1 MFSLNTEALG
11 EPVARIEDINASK
24 KKRNSKNRT
33 ISNPNICEFCFKS
46 TTPSNKARHLKVC
59 PVKKAGG
66 SHSNKVI
73 FVNNN
78 TKTKVRN
85 PMKEIV
91 VRENERVQMIPN
103 KKKERFISYVSGQS
117 GSGKSFFVNKL
128 AEEYHSMYPKRKI
141 YLFSLLTEDKSIKC
155 KPIKRIKLD
164 ENFLKTEVTLADMKN
179 CLIIYDDVDTIK
191 NKLIQGKLF
200 HILDTLL
207 QCGRHSGTSVAYV
220 SHLPCN
226 GKDTKMILAECNNI
240 TVFPQTLGN
249 RALRYLLG
257 EYFGLDNKQIQKIKK
272 LPSRHVTLVRTYP
285 MVLLHEKGAFL
296 LNNLDDE
303 CD

>member
-1 MFSLNTEALG
+1 
-11 EPVARIEDINASK
+11 
-24 KKRNSKNRT
+24 
-33 ISNPNICEFCFKS
+33 
-46 TTPSNKARHLKVC
+46 
-59 PVKKAGG
+59 
-66 SHSNKVI
+66 
-73 FVNNN
+73 
-78 TKTKVRN
+78 
-85 PMKEIV
+85 MKEIV

-103 KKKERFISYVSGQS
+103 KKKERFVAYVSGQA
-117 GSGKSFFVNKL
+117 GSGKSYFTNKL

-155 KPIKRIKLD
+155 KHIKRVKLD
-164 ENFLKTEVTLADMKN
+164 ENFLKTDLTLADMKN
-179 CLIIYDDVDTIK
+179 CLIIYNDVDTIK
-191 NKLIQGKLF
+191 NKLIRGKLD
-200 HILDTLL
+200 HIMETLL
-207 QCGRHSGTSVAYV
+207 LCGRHGGTSIIFV

-226 GKDTKMILAECNNI
+226 GKDTCVILSECNNI
-240 TVFPQTLGN
+240 TIFPQTLGN

-257 EYFGLDNKQIQKIKK
+257 EYFGLSNRQIQKIKK

>member
-1 MFSLNTEALG
+1 MSCINTEGFG
-11 EPVARIEDINASK
+11 EPIAIIEDVNASK
-24 KKRNSKNRT
+24 KKRNSKNN
-33 ISNPNICEFCFKS
+33 IINNPTECQFCFKA
-46 TTPSNKARHLKVC
+46 TTKSNKARHLQTC

-66 SHSNKVI
+66 AHSNKVI
-73 FVNNN
+73 CVNSDS
-78 TKTKVRN
+78 KSKVRN
-85 PMKEIV
+85 PMTELV
-91 VRENERVQMIPN
+91 VKENERVQLIPN

-155 KPIKRIKLD
+155 KHIKRIKLD
-164 ENFLKTEVTLADMKN
+164 ENFLKTELSLKDMKN

-191 NKLIQGKLF
+191 NKHIQGKLF

-207 QCGRHSGTSVAYV
+207 QCGRHSNTSVVYV

-240 TVFPQTLGN
+240 TIFPQTLGN

-257 EYFGLDNKQIQKIKK
+257 EYFGLDRETIKKIKK
-272 LPSRHVTLVRTYP
+272 LPSRHITIMRTYP
-285 MVLLHEKGAFL
+285 MVLLHEKGAYTIF
-296 LNNLDDE
+296 NTKR
-303 CD
+303 

>member
-1 MFSLNTEALG
+1 MLSLNTEAHG
-11 EPVARIEDINASK
+11 EPVAIIEDINASK
-24 KKRNSKNRT
+24 KKRNSKNK
-33 ISNPNICEFCFKS
+33 IMNNPNECQFCYKK
-46 TTPSNKARHLKVC
+46 TTASNKARHLQTC

-66 SHSNKVI
+66 CHSNKVI

-78 TKTKVRN
+78 PKTKVRN
-85 PMKEIV
+85 PMTELV
-91 VRENERVQMIPN
+91 VKENERVQMIPN
-103 KKKERFISYVSGQS
+103 KKKERIISYVSGQS
-117 GSGKSFFVNKL
+117 GSGKSYFTNKL
-128 AEEYHSMYPKRKI
+128 AEEYHSMYPKRPI
-141 YLFSLLTEDKSIKC
+141 YLFSLLTDDKSIKC
-155 KPIKRIKLD
+155 KQIKRIKLD
-164 ENFLKTEVTLADMKN
+164 ENFLKTELSLGDMKN

-191 NKLIQGKLF
+191 NKHIQGKLF

-207 QCGRHSGTSVAYV
+207 QCGRHSNTSVVYV

-240 TVFPQTLGN
+240 TIFPQTLGN

-296 LNNLDDE
+296 LNNLDDS
-303 CD
+303 D

>member
-1 MFSLNTEALG
+1 MFSLNTEAHG
-11 EPVARIEDINASK
+11 EPVAIIEDVNASK
-24 KKRNSKNRT
+24 KTRNSKNK
-33 ISNPNICEFCFKS
+33 IINNPNECQFCYKK
-46 TTPSNKARHLKVC
+46 TTASNKARHLRIC

-66 SHSNKVI
+66 CHSNGVI
-73 FVNNN
+73 YVNNN
-78 TKTKVRN
+78 LKTKVRN
-85 PMKEIV
+85 PMTEV
-91 VRENERVQMIPN
+91 VVKENERVQMIPN
-103 KKKERFISYVSGQS
+103 KKKERTISYVSGQS
-117 GSGKSFFVNKL
+117 GSGKSYFTNKL
-128 AEEYHSMYPKRKI
+128 AEEYHSMYPKRPI
-141 YLFSLLTEDKSIKC
+141 YLFSLLTDDKSIKC
-155 KPIKRIKLD
+155 KHIKRIKLD
-164 ENFLKTEVTLADMKN
+164 EKFLKTDLSLDNFKRT
-179 CLIIYDDVDTIK
+179 LIIYDDVDTIK

-207 QCGRHSGTSVAYV
+207 QCGRHSETSVAYV
-220 SHLPCN
+220 SHMPCN

-240 TVFPQTLGN
+240 TIFPQTLGN

>member
-11 EPVARIEDINASK
+11 EAIAVIEDVNASK
-24 KKRNSKNRT
+24 KTRNSKNRMVN
-33 ISNPNICEFCFKS
+33 NPNECQFCFQALAK
-46 TTPSNKARHLKVC
+46 SNKARHLRIC
-59 PVKKAGG
+59 SVKRAGG

-78 TKTKVRN
+78 
-85 PMKEIV
+85 PIIELV
-91 VRENERVQMIPN
+91 VKENERVQIIPN
-103 KKKERFISYVSGQS
+103 KKKERTISYVSGQS
-117 GSGKSFFVNKL
+117 GSGKSYFTNKL
-128 AEEYHSMYPKRKI
+128 AEEYHSMYPKRPI
-141 YLFSLLTEDKSIKC
+141 YLFSLLTDDKSIKC
-155 KPIKRIKLD
+155 KHIKRIKLD
-164 ENFLKTEVTLADMKN
+164 EKFLKTDLSLDNFKRT
-179 CLIIYDDVDTIK
+179 LIIYDDVDTIK

-207 QCGRHSGTSVAYV
+207 QCGRHSETSVIYV

-240 TVFPQTLGN
+240 TIFPQTLGN